1 MPTPAESNACSACA
15 RSKRK
20 CGRQMPSCARC
31 AERNISCIY
40 PPSRSRAAPPYQPLL
55 PDTSVEDDGLLAEAA
70 LADDLM
76 LDLASFP
83 LMDVDFAALSSLT
96 QPPTSA
102 PATNADW
109 FLAPE
114 TWRIANRAD
123 HPVTVAV
130 GKATMKK
137 YIAVLQ
143 SWFDRWATTGSN
155 PFIHPRLY
163 STTFPAC
170 VQVAY
175 AALASYIHRTPANT
189 DTVLQIIED
198 RSTDLLQ
205 ENGAVLSL
213 DRSGAEQWTDRE
225 ADGDIDIDIDIDTI
239 DLFAQLSRL
248 HALMVYQLIGLFD
261 GDIRSRYVAQ
271 TRMSVLDSW
280 TRKLFRSAERALA
293 LPSINI
299 NTHSHSHTHADTAD
313 TAATHLIG
321 CLPRPST
328 PSQQQWYLWILSE
341 SIRRTWLVAVSL
353 SPVFSALQ
361 RRCAACP
368 GGIMYTNRSGVW
380 DAASAA
386 EWERECVAGGEVGFL
401 QRFEGVRLFEEVG
414 PGEVDEFG
422 MAMLDMTFDGEV
434 LGGWRG
440 GGGRGIRV

>member
-31 AERNISCIY
+31 AERNISCLY
-40 PPSRSRAAPPYQPLL
+40 PPSRTRAASSYRPLL
-55 PDTSVEDDGLLAEAA
+55 PDASRGAVPSVGDDGLLAEAA
-70 LADDLM
+70 LADDDLM
-76 LDLASFP
+76 LDLAFP
-83 LMDVDFAALSSLT
+83 LMDADFAAPSSLT
-96 QPPTSA
+96 HPPTTRA
-102 PATNADW
+102 PATSVDW

-114 TWRIANRAD
+114 TWRISHRMDPIAAG
-123 HPVTVAV
+123 AV

-143 SWFDRWATTGSN
+143 SWFDRWVTTGSN

-163 STTFPAC
+163 SANFPAC

-175 AALASYIHRTPANT
+175 GALASYIHRTPANT

-198 RSTDLLQ
+198 RSTELLR
-205 ENGAVLSL
+205 ENGAVLTM
-213 DRSGAEQWTDRE
+213 DRAGGVEEEWADRE
-225 ADGDIDIDIDIDTI
+225 QDVDTTSI
-239 DLFAQLSRL
+239 DLFAQLTRL

-261 GDIRSRYVAQ
+261 GDIRSRHVTQ
-271 TRMSVLDSW
+271 GRMAVQDSW
-280 TRKLFRSAERALA
+280 ARKLFHSAARALS
-293 LPSINI
+293 LSSP
-299 NTHSHSHTHADTAD
+299 NTHAV
-313 TAATHLIG
+313 ATHLTG

-341 SIRRTWLVAVSL
+341 SIRRTWLVAVSV
-353 SPVFSALQ
+353 SPIFSALQ
-361 RRCAACP
+361 RGWAACP

-380 DAASAA
+380 DAGSAA
-386 EWERECVAGGEVGFL
+386 EWEEQCAAGGDVGVGVGFL
-401 QRFEGVRLFEEVG
+401 QRFECARLFEDVG

-422 MAMLDMTFDGEV
+422 MAMLDMTVNGEV

-440 GGGRGIRV
+440 GGGGGGIRV